1 MFQKALQSTYLFLSS
16 HLLVASSV
24 GACQWNFYFP
34 GGLGMKPLLF
44 PCLFLDIMEPLE
56 GNKNAVIDMLLNR

>member
-34 GGLGMKPLLF
+34 AGFRDDEAAFVSQPF
-44 PCLFLDIMEPLE
+44 S
-56 GNKNAVIDMLLNR
+56 